1 MNIAYKALLAGVLAI
16 VFTGPAIAHDAREGA
31 WAGGLTVAVTPRGQ
45 LAWSGGLAYG
55 PVVAYAARPVVV
67 AAPPVYR
74 PVCGH
79 PSHRRHAAH
88 HRGHKHWKRHRHAH
102 PRHH

>member
-88 HRGHKHWKRHRHAH
+88 HRGHKYWKRHRHAH

>member
-1 MNIAYKALLAGVLAI
+1 MNTAYKALFAGMLAM

-31 WAGGLTVAVTPRGQ
+31 WTGGVTVAVTPTGE
-45 LAWSGGLAYG
+45 LAWGGGLAYR

-67 AAPPVYR
+67 AARPAYR

-79 PSHRRHAAH
+79 PSHRHHAAQ
-88 HRGHKHWKRHRHAH
+88 RGGHKHWKRLRHAH
-102 PRHH
+102 RRHH